1 MAVISDRRIL
11 VAAAAATLLVAAA
24 FLGAM
29 SWLHQRMSLTHD
41 LEVYELLERELRTRQ
56 QIDRDFGRDSLVSGL
71 RWRLPYLDAEEHLVL
86 LGADG
91 RLLVGDPARI
101 AGGPASLEPGPL
113 RRIIELPDGASAYLA
128 SRVLDDGARMVV
140 SKVDRRG
147 EDLRRSTA
155 IAAAVAILL
164 AGLVGLA
171 AAVLFNRFVMRRV
184 AGIADVARDIM
195 RGQMA
200 ARAPE
205 GQRLDA
211 LGGLA
216 RTFNEML
223 DQNEAL
229 VTGLRT
235 VTESMAHDLRTPLQR
250 VSRNI
255 EAAREAVE
263 PGAREE
269 RLGRAQADLS
279 LALNTFNALV
289 DLARAEAGLSRDSM
303 ERVDLA
309 ALATDVCDLF
319 EPVAEERGQRLERRI
334 EACSAVA
341 HRQILSQ
348 ALGNLLENAI
358 KYSPPGTALLVA
370 VEAAT
375 AERGPALVVQDRGPG
390 VPAALRAQ
398 VIRPF
403 VRLETRKGQPG
414 TGMGLAIAAAVARLH
429 RGSLLL
435 DDAAPGLRVTLT
447 LGPPGSTDPVAA
459 PPAGT
464 G

>member
-1 MAVISDRRIL
+1 MAVISDRRIPF
-11 VAAAAATLLVAAA
+11 AAAAAMLLVAAA
-24 FLGAM
+24 FFGALG
-29 SWLHQRMSLTHD
+29 WLHQRTSATHD
-41 LEVYELLERELRTRQ
+41 LEVYELLERELLTRS
-56 QIDRDFGRDSLVSGL
+56 QIDRDYGREALLSGL
-71 RWRLPYLDAEEHLVL
+71 RWRLGYLDEGEHAVVID
-86 LGADG
+86 AAG
-91 RLLVGDPARI
+91 RVLVGDPARL
-101 AGGPASLEPGPL
+101 AGGAASILPGPA
-113 RRIIELPDGASAYLA
+113 RRRVELPDGFSAYVA
-128 SRVLDDGARMVV
+128 TRSLDDGARMIA
-140 SKVDRRG
+140 SRVDRRG
-147 EDLRRSTA
+147 DDLRRSTG

-184 AGIADVARDIM
+184 ASIADVARDIM

-200 ARAPE
+200 SRAPE

-216 RTFNEML
+216 RTFNDML

-250 VSRNI
+250 ISRNI
-255 EAAREAVE
+255 EAARTTLD
-263 PGAREE
+263 PGSRE
-269 RLGRAQADLS
+269 RQLASAQADLS
-279 LALNTFNALV
+279 LALHTFNALV
-289 DLARAEAGLSRDSM
+289 DLARAEAGLSRESM
-303 ERVDLA
+303 EEVVLA

-358 KYSPPGTALLVA
+358 KFSPPGTGLLVA
-370 VEAAT
+370 VEAGAPGH
-375 AERGPALVVQDRGPG
+375 GPSLVVQDRGPG
-390 VPAALRAQ
+390 VPSALRAQ
-398 VIRPF
+398 AVRPF
-403 VRLETRKGQPG
+403 VRLETPMRQPG

-429 RGSLLL
+429 RGSLVL
-435 DDAAPGLRVTLT
+435 DDADPGLRVTLT
-447 LGPPGSTDPVAA
+447 LGAPRPSDLPTAA
-459 PPAGT
+459 AT
-464 G
+464 TH